1 MAKKIVK
8 KRKIKF
14 LNLLLVLLV
23 ITGLSFVVYFSLQI
37 PVKNIIIKNTSY
49 LNDDMILELAEIKD
63 YPPFITTNTKKVERK
78 LEKSPYISNAKLRKK
93 CAKQKENDAE
103 AAVSAKEMIAGHD
116 EKRLTLT
123 LTKKC
128 R

>member
-1 MAKKIVK
+1 MVVIDRSKVGSRYKPVGVLIPGAK
-8 KRKIKF
+8 
-14 LNLLLVLLV
+14 V
-23 ITGLSFVVYFSLQI
+23 I
-37 PVKNIIIKNTSY
+37 PANKDII
-49 LNDDMILELAEIKD
+49 AEA
-63 YPPFITTNTKKVERK
+63 
-78 LEKSPYISNAKLRKK
+78 NAKLRKK